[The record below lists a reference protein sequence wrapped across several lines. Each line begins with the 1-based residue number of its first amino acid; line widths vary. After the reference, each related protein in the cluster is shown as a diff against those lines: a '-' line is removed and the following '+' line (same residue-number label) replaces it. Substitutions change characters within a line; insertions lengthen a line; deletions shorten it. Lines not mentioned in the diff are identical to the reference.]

1 MEKKNSRIYF
11 RCSAKDK
18 ENLKNK
24 AKLTNMNM
32 SEYIIVL
39 SENKKIIVAQGLP
52 KLTLE
57 LKRIGNN
64 INQIAVV
71 ANSQKFVSEDLLK
84 RVISEMESV
93 NKKID
98 LIWDKINFEED

>member
-1 MEKKNSRIYF
+1 M
-11 RCSAKDK
+11 
-18 ENLKNK
+18 
-24 AKLTNMNM
+24 
-32 SEYIIVL
+32 
-39 SENKKIIVAQGLP
+39 
-52 KLTLE
+52 
-57 LKRIGNN
+57 
-64 INQIAVV
+64 V